1 MHPLQT
7 YQNVTDEIRLA
18 SPLSI
23 PICVAMRMA
32 SLSQYL
38 AAVALCA
45 LMPVT
50 AMAEEPARVAEPD
63 ANPYRQLQA
72 LDAQLTRVAYRLTTA
87 NVPFCNAVQGNVGIA
102 LHTAAQYR
110 DGGRAVFG
118 FAQPVQV
125 LAIAPDSPAALS
137 DVRLDDGVISVDG
150 AMMASALGDPKL
162 RGGEQLNS
170 IIDLMQ
176 RTIDIAFIQDRPTQ
190 WQFWRD
196 RQVMT
201 VPITPV
207 AACRARWQIMAG
219 NADHA
224 GADGLTVTISVD
236 IATLAI
242 EAGGDDGLAAVAAH
256 ELAHIMLEHRL
267 YLGGL
272 ESRLRTAR
280 GPEARELRRT
290 LSAAQK
296 QAERD
301 ADLLSQWLLTN
312 AGYASEPGLTFYK
325 RLASRELFSYSPKH
339 GSSGDRIAA
348 MRAEQVNVMAT
359 PPDADGLRAPPLL
372 FGKGTYAW

>member
-1 MHPLQT
+1 
-7 YQNVTDEIRLA
+7 
-18 SPLSI
+18 
-23 PICVAMRMA
+23 MR
-32 SLSQYL
+32 
-38 AAVALCA
+38 
-45 LMPVT
+45 T
-50 AMAEEPARVAEPD
+50 AEPA

-72 LDAQLTRVAYRLTTA
+72 LDAQLTRVAYRLATA
-87 NVPFCNAVQGNVGIA
+87 NVPFCNGVQGNVGIA
-102 LHTAAQYR
+102 LHTAGQYPEK
-110 DGGRAVFG
+110 GRAVFG

-137 DVRLDDGVISVDG
+137 DVRLDDGVIGIDG
-150 AMMASALGDPKL
+150 TMMASALGGPKR
-162 RGGEQLNS
+162 RGGEQLTS
-170 IIDLMQ
+170 IMDLMQ
-176 RTIDIAFIQDRPTQ
+176 RTIDIAFIRDRPTQ

-196 RQVMT
+196 GQVMT
-201 VPITPV
+201 VPLTPV

-224 GADGLTVTISVD
+224 GTDGQIVTISVD
-236 IATLAI
+236 IAMLAI

-256 ELAHIMLEHRL
+256 ELAHIMLEHRA

-272 ESRLRTAR
+272 EGRLRTAQ
-280 GPEARELRRT
+280 GDEARDLRKT

-312 AGYASEPGLTFYK
+312 AGYASEPGLAFHK
-325 RLASRELFSYSPKH
+325 RLASRQLFSYSPKH

-348 MRAEQVNVMAT
+348 MRAEHADVMAI